1 MDHDKSQARNPVR
14 ALAEPGRLREV
25 LLDAWQRTRMDW
37 SFARDGLS
45 SMLRKQAGLGP
56 GERRAITETVYG
68 MIRHLR
74 RLDEALA
81 AGGAAR
87 RSAGPPPD
95 ARRVVAYQVLEAGL
109 PPEQA
114 SALAPGVDWVAARD
128 VDARL
133 AREPRLTRRIA
144 LSCSLPDWLAE
155 ALVASHGDRAEA
167 MARAL
172 QGRAPMTL
180 RANTLSSSRADLAA
194 GLAAEGVSTRPTPHA
209 RAGLHAEDR
218 SNLFALRAY
227 ERGGFELQDEGSQM
241 IAELVAPPERSVVVD
256 YCAGA
261 GGKTL
266 ALAAL
271 LGNRGRVMAAD
282 VDARKLQELRRRAR
296 RAGVGNVQAVPL
308 ERESGWPEA
317 LARLEGTVAR
327 VLVDAPCSAVGTLR
341 RHPEVRWRLSPE
353 EVARYPELQVQLC
366 ERALSLL
373 APGGHL
379 IYATC
384 TLLAPENQAV
394 VERVLAAHPGV
405 SLVPVA
411 ELAPALWGAGEA
423 APAQPEAVTDPVT
436 DPVTEPVTDATGR
449 YLLLDPA
456 RHDTDGF
463 FAAVLRRDP

>member
-1 MDHDKSQARNPVR
+1 GV
-14 ALAEPGRLREV
+14 
-25 LLDAWQRTRMDW
+25 
-37 SFARDGLS
+37 
-45 SMLRKQAGLGP
+45 
-56 GERRAITETVYG
+56 
-68 MIRHLR
+68 
-74 RLDEALA
+74 
-81 AGGAAR
+81 AR
-87 RSAGPPPD
+87 RTAGPPPD
-95 ARRVVAYQVLEAGL
+95 AQRVMAYLVLEAEL
-109 PPEQA
+109 PPDEA
-114 SALAPGVDWVAARD
+114 VALAPGVDWVAVRD
-128 VDARL
+128 IDAKL

-172 QGRAPMTL
+172 QERAPMTL
-180 RANTLSSSRADLAA
+180 RANTLATSRADLATW
-194 GLAAEGVSTRPTPHA
+194 LAEEGVPTRPTTHA

-218 SNLFALRAY
+218 GNLFGLRAY
-227 ERGGFELQDEGSQM
+227 ERGAFEMQDEGSQM
-241 IAELVAPPERSVVVD
+241 ICELVAPPERSVVVD

-271 LGNRGRVMAAD
+271 LGNRGRVVAVD
-282 VDARKLQELRRRAR
+282 VDARKLHELRRRAR
-296 RAGVGNVQAVPL
+296 RAGVGNVQAVTL

-317 LARLEGTVAR
+317 LTRLEGTVAR

-341 RHPEVRWRLSPE
+341 RHPEIRWRLSAE

-384 TLLAPENQAV
+384 TLLAPENQGV
-394 VERVLAAHPGV
+394 VERVLAAHPNV

-411 ELAPALWGAGEA
+411 ELAPGLWGAG
-423 APAQPEAVTDPVT
+423 PEAPVTAPVPEPITDP
-436 DPVTEPVTDATGR
+436 TGR

-456 RHDTDGF
+456 RRPAQAAPAGQGTDGF
-463 FAAVLRRDP
+463 FAAVLRRAV